1 MSDSLIPL
9 SAHELSLAST
19 NALQAQHQFAPAQAL
34 EEFEQLVA
42 VKTGVP
48 YAVAV
53 SSGTAA
59 IHLALK
65 LAGVKRG
72 DWVLAPTFTYVATIN
87 PIRYLG
93 AEPILIDAEE
103 ATWNLDPALLREAIL
118 DALNQGKR
126 PAACLVVNTYGT
138 PGHWNV
144 IKALCREYGIPV
156 IEDAAE
162 SLGAS
167 VDQQPSGS
175 LGDIGITSFNNNKVV
190 TCFGG
195 GAVLLK
201 DQQQAERVLFWA
213 TQARSALP
221 YYEHREVGFNYRMS
235 PLQALWGLTELPEL
249 DDRVQKRRAVF
260 ERYREQLADWD
271 AKAQHEDSS
280 AHSNRWLSSFVLPGE
295 QALALQQHLLKHGI
309 ESRPFWNPMHNQP
322 AFSDVKAYRNGVSD
336 RLFRSGI
343 CLPSGHQLSERDQKK
358 VVESIRHFFRQ
369 VANA

>member
-1 MSDSLIPL
+1 MSDSFIPL
-9 SAHELSLAST
+9 SGHDLSMASVH
-19 NALQAQHQFAPAQAL
+19 AFQAQHQFPPAQAL
-34 EEFEQLVA
+34 GEFERLVA
-42 VKTGVP
+42 SKTGVAH
-48 YAVAV
+48 AVAV

-65 LAGVKRG
+65 LAGVRPG

-103 ATWNLDPALLREAIL
+103 ETWNLDPGLLREAIL
-118 DALNQGKR
+118 DALKQGKR

-138 PGHWNV
+138 PSHWGEV
-144 IKALCREYGIPV
+144 KALCREHGIPV

-162 SLGAS
+162 SLGAA
-167 VDQQPSGS
+167 VDRQPSGS
-175 LGDIGITSFNNNKVV
+175 LGDIGITSFNNNKVI

-201 DQQQAERVLFWA
+201 DQQQTERVLYWA

-221 YYEHREVGFNYRMS
+221 YYEHREVGYNYRMS

-249 DDRVQKRRAVF
+249 DERVRKRRAVF
-260 ERYREQLADWD
+260 QRYREELGDLIT
-271 AKAQHEDSS
+271 KTQHEDVG
-280 AHSNRWLSSFVLPGE
+280 AYSNRWLSSFIFRGE
-295 QALALQQHLLKHGI
+295 RALALQQHLLEQRI
-309 ESRPFWNPMHNQP
+309 ESRPLWNPMHHQP

-343 CLPSGHQLSERDQKK
+343 CLPSGHELLGSDQKK
-358 VVESIRHFFRQ
+358 VVDSVRHFFRQ

>member
-1 MSDSLIPL
+1 MSDSSIPL
-9 SAHELSLAST
+9 SGHDLSMARVH
-19 NALQAQHQFAPAQAL
+19 AFQAQHLFTPAQAL
-34 EEFEQLVA
+34 QEFERLVA
-42 VKTGVP
+42 TKTGVGH
-48 YAVAV
+48 AVAV

-65 LAGVKRG
+65 LAGVRPG

-103 ATWNLDPALLREAIL
+103 DTWNLDPGLLREAIL
-118 DALNQGKR
+118 NALKQGKR

-138 PGHWNV
+138 PGHWGEV
-144 IKALCREYGIPV
+144 KALCREHSIPV

-162 SLGAS
+162 SLGAT

-201 DQQQAERVLFWA
+201 DQQQAERVLYWA

-221 YYEHREVGFNYRMS
+221 YYEHREVGYNYRMS
-235 PLQALWGLTELPEL
+235 PLQALWGLTDLPEL
-249 DDRVQKRRAVF
+249 DERVRRRRAVF
-260 ERYREQLADWD
+260 QRYREELGDLITKTQKED
-271 AKAQHEDSS
+271 AGAY
-280 AHSNRWLSSFVLPGE
+280 SNRWLSSFIFRGE
-295 QALALQQHLLKHGI
+295 RALALQQHLLEQRI
-309 ESRPFWNPMHNQP
+309 ESRPLWNPMHHQP

-343 CLPSGHQLSERDQKK
+343 CLPSGHRLSADDQER
-358 VVESIRHFFRQ
+358 VVAVICHFFRQ
-369 VANA
+369 ATNG